1 MSSDEL
7 KDITFGEIK
16 NIELITNWNLE
27 PLLDLAYSEAANDM
41 SHWVDLY
48 VNGDDSRIAK
58 MQRRVKFP
66 QEIEIKVHYEKYI
79 QKWVCFQT
87 EEWYERNNT
96 EKLKDYEN
104 MVNIW
109 RSAPIETVRVTPS
122 QENWVK
128 KIFGLTFCIASL
140 EYGEGVDK

>member
-27 PLLDLAYSEAANDM
+27 PLMDLAYSEAANDM

-48 VNGDDSRIAK
+48 ENGDDSRIAK

-79 QKWVCFQT
+79 QKWYCFQT
-87 EEWYERNNT
+87 EEWHERNNT

-104 MVNIW
+104 TVNIW
-109 RSAPIETVRVTPS
+109 RSTPIETVRVTPS

-140 EYGEGVDK
+140 EYDEGVDK

>member
-16 NIELITNWNLE
+16 NIELSTNWNLE
-27 PLLDLAYSEAANDM
+27 PLMDLAYSEAANDM

-48 VNGDDSRIAK
+48 ENGDDSRIAK

-79 QKWVCFQT
+79 QNWVCFQT

-109 RSAPIETVRVTPS
+109 RSTPIETVKVTPS

-140 EYGEGVDK
+140 EYDEGVDK